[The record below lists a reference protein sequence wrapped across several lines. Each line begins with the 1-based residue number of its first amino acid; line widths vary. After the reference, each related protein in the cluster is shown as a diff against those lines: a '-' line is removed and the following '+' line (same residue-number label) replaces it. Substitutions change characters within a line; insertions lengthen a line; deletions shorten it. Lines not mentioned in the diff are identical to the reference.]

1 MEVSG
6 QFHAP
11 AALPPGKE
19 LPVPIG
25 KEAGWAPEPLLYAYY
40 NYNYSLI

>member
-1 MEVSG
+1 MKVYWGSESIAPLIRCD
-6 QFHAP
+6 QLHAP

-25 KEAGWAPEPLLYAYY
+25 
-40 NYNYSLI
+40 

>member
-6 QFHAP
+6 QLYATT
-11 AALPPGKE
+11 ALPPGKE

-25 KEAGWAPEPLLYAYY
+25 KEAGWAPEPVWRRVEEKS
-40 NYNYSLI
+40 NH